1 MGTYDLFPRGLS
13 RRYEPVRVIGRG
25 GMGVVFEAEDLRLER
40 RVAIKCLQGGFR
52 EGDAQRFRDEG
63 VALARISHTGVVH
76 IYDTGVDEGVP
87 YLLMELLDGEDLS
100 DLVAALG
107 KPLAVDRACR
117 VAVDMLSGLAAAHAS
132 GVLHR
137 DVKPQNV
144 RLTSRGV
151 VLYDFGI
158 AKLVED
164 DDTAG
169 TVVVGTVGYLAPE
182 RYRGM
187 RATPASDLYGV
198 GVCLRFMLTGHPPAG
213 AGEDSHAAVVY
224 RIVQGLPP
232 LREVVEEVPA
242 DFARVVDSLCA
253 VDPANRP
260 ADTAEAIRL
269 LSPWAAEPGTV
280 PEAPRARQRAEDADL
295 RFHTAP
301 VRVLKGPHAA
311 EPVTLSIDIRRL
323 VRSRM
328 TESSALARQRE
339 AVGLLLRG
347 DVQEAADI
355 LDGTLP
361 YCRDTLGADHPTTL
375 ACQYWKAVCLARSG
389 ESAAALE
396 LFARVGTRIGAGRN
410 ETDD

>member
-1 MGTYDLFPRGLS
+1 MGTYDMFPRGLS

-40 RVAIKCLQGGFR
+40 RVAIKCLHGGFR

-63 VALARISHTGVVH
+63 VALARISHPGVVH
-76 IYDTGVDEGVP
+76 VYDTGVDEGVP

-100 DLVAALG
+100 ELVAGLG
-107 KPLAVDRACR
+107 QPLPVDRACR

-169 TVVVGTVGYLAPE
+169 GVVVGTVGYLAPE
-182 RYRGM
+182 RFDGT

-198 GVCLRFMLTGHPPAG
+198 GVCLRFMLTGKPPAG
-213 AGEDSHAAVVY
+213 AAEDSHAPVVY
-224 RIVQGLPP
+224 RILRGLPP
-232 LREVVEEVPA
+232 LREVVAQVP
-242 DFARVVDSLCA
+242 DGFAEVVDSLCA
-253 VDPANRP
+253 KHPANRP

-280 PEAPRARQRAEDADL
+280 PEAPRVPRHVGPAE
-295 RFHTAP
+295 AP
-301 VRVLKGPHAA
+301 GHWNTSSHEP

-328 TESSALARQRE
+328 TEPSAVARQRE

-355 LDGTLP
+355 LDGIFP
-361 YCRDTLGADHPTTL
+361 YCRETLGADHPTTL
-375 ACQYWKAVCLARSG
+375 ACQYWKAVCLVRLGA
-389 ESAAALE
+389 SASALE
-396 LFARVGTRIGAGRN
+396 LFARVSTRIGAGRN
-410 ETDD
+410 DTDE

>member
-1 MGTYDLFPRGLS
+1 MGTYDVFPRGLS

-40 RVAIKCLQGGFR
+40 RVAIKCLQGDFL

-63 VALARISHTGVVH
+63 IALARISHPGVVSL
-76 IYDTGVDEGVP
+76 YDTGVDDGVP

-100 DLVAALG
+100 ELVIG
-107 KPLAVDRACR
+107 RGQPLPVDRACR
-117 VAVDMLSGLAAAHAS
+117 VAVDMLAGLAAAHAS

-151 VLYDFGI
+151 VLCDFGI
-158 AKLVED
+158 AKLVD
-164 DDTAG
+164 ADHNTARR
-169 TVVVGTVGYLAPE
+169 VVVGTVGYLAPE
-182 RYRGM
+182 RFAGM

-198 GVCLRFMLTGHPPAG
+198 GVCLRFMLTGRPPTGSAL
-213 AGEDSHAAVVY
+213 DSHAAVVY
-224 RIVQGLPP
+224 QIVQGLPP
-232 LREVVEEVPA
+232 LREVVADVP
-242 DFARVVDSLCA
+242 DGFAEVVDSLCA
-253 VDPANRP
+253 KDPANRP

-269 LSPWAAEPGTV
+269 LLPWAAEPGTV
-280 PEAPRARQRAEDADL
+280 PEAPRLPPPAEPAEE
-295 RFHTAP
+295 RWITAH
-301 VRVLKGPHAA
+301 VVA
-311 EPVTLSIDIRRL
+311 EPVTLSGVTRRL

-355 LDGTLP
+355 LEGMLP
-361 YCRDTLGADHPTTL
+361 YCRDTLGSDHPTTL
-375 ACQYWKAVCLARSG
+375 ACQYWKAVCLVRLG
-389 ESAAALE
+389 ESATALE
-396 LFARVGTRIGAGRN
+396 LFARVSSRIGAGRN
-410 ETDD
+410 DGDA